1 MSAWIGII
9 GTIFGAL
16 LAGILSWFNPRFQLR
31 YKEARDR
38 KRFFLNNLEEIY
50 EVLVQFKHLYTMLTL
65 DQITTLVARQPFQK
79 SEGPPVPIERL
90 QMLVGFYA
98 PELSPQLEQLLN
110 SRKEYSQ
117 SLVERV
123 GLETKGETAIKN
135 FIGDSWVREGGLTQ
149 AYDQMQE

>member
-1 MSAWIGII
+1 M
-9 GTIFGAL
+9 
-16 LAGILSWFNPRFQLR
+16 
-31 YKEARDR
+31 
-38 KRFFLNNLEEIY
+38 
-50 EVLVQFKHLYTMLTL
+50 
-65 DQITTLVARQPFQK
+65 
-79 SEGPPVPIERL
+79 PIERL